1 MSLSCWITKATDR
14 HSEHV
19 ILTAFPLQQWLRER
33 SSMLR
38 YTCIPYLIFPYSSVT
53 VPLVVPSNY
62 AVPPVTF
69 LNVCSEPLQKFVL
82 NINMYVLQHNWA
94 GRWTCSLFSSL
105 LSYPF
110 FFCRS
115 LLRVPR
121 FFLYSMHSFLFSFY
135 LFHSASFFFSYFHLS
150 FKACFFRAF
159 FANSLF
165 SSFISWKIQFFLYY

>member
-1 MSLSCWITKATDR
+1 MSLSCWISKATDR

-110 FFCRS
+110 FFLSFSITCSTFLS
-115 LLRVPR
+115 LFHAFLSV
-121 FFLYSMHSFLFSFY
+121 FFLSLPFCIFLF
-135 LFHSASFFFSYFHLS
+135 LILS
-150 FKACFFRAF
+150 LVLQ
-159 FANSLF
+159 SM
-165 SSFISWKIQFFLYY
+165 FLPRILCQ